1 MRGFI
6 DFFKS
11 KQFWKHLA
19 LAIVSLG
26 IVLWILFKLLDIY
39 TDHGETV
46 TVPDFKGKNITELDP
61 FVSGKDVRYLII
73 DSIYDP
79 KEKAGIVLKQDP
91 EAKSTVKH
99 NRTIY
104 LYVTSMLPPQIAM
117 PKLVD
122 RSLRQALF
130 MIESYGLKVGKQTQV
145 SGDCNG
151 CILKQFYKGKEIAP
165 GSPIKKGSVIDLNVG
180 VKQFGSIMVSSD
192 SLGLPGGDVDD
203 QDDDAGASGQ

>member
-6 DFFKS
+6 DYLKS
-11 KQFWKHLA
+11 RQFWKHLG
-19 LAIVSLG
+19 LAILSLA

-46 TVPDFKGKNITELDP
+46 TVPDFRNKTITELDQ

-79 KEKAGIVLKQDP
+79 KEKPGIVLKQDP
-91 EAKSTVKH
+91 EANSSVKH

-122 RSLRQALF
+122 RSLRQAVF

-145 SGDCNG
+145 NGDCNG

-165 GSPIKKGSVIDLNVG
+165 GTPIKKGSVIDLNVG
-180 VKQFGSIMVSSD
+180 VKQFGGIIAPSD
-192 SLGLPGGDVDD
+192 SLGLPGDD
-203 QDDDAGASGQ
+203 DTDDDAGTAGN

>member
-6 DFFKS
+6 DFLKS

-46 TVPDFKGKNITELDP
+46 TVPDFKGKNITELDQ

-104 LYVTSMLPPQIAM
+104 LL
-117 PKLVD
+117 
-122 RSLRQALF
+122 SL
-130 MIESYGLKVGKQTQV
+130 IH
-145 SGDCNG
+145 
-151 CILKQFYKGKEIAP
+151 I
-165 GSPIKKGSVIDLNVG
+165 
-180 VKQFGSIMVSSD
+180 
-192 SLGLPGGDVDD
+192 
-203 QDDDAGASGQ
+203 